1 MSNTAGPNNHK
12 RRHVVIRSWPLAISL
27 RETLRLGL
35 GLTLGLTLAL
45 SIHGPEA
52 HAEAASVQPNNRSA
66 MGPAT
71 EYDGLQRQIEL
82 GEYEPAISQ
91 LERQVETIED
101 ARHRYHP
108 DLIKPLTLLG
118 DALHGAKNFPGAL
131 DAYGRAI
138 HLTRVNSGLHSAE
151 QVEGVYREAKVYRSA
166 GDLQQANNREEYAW
180 DVLQKTHGRYS
191 PKLLPGIH
199 HLAKWYGKTYNVIA
213 ARGLYMRA
221 VRIVEANYTEQ
232 HPEMVIALRG
242 LAQTYR
248 LERFPP
254 TYLNSA
260 TSELSSVTA
269 RSPMADDNS
278 AILLNRFP
286 RGEQAL
292 KRIVRIQQA
301 NLAQLEPVI
310 ASATEVTE
318 TDTDAGQTQEQP
330 APTVTDPETVAKARQ
345 KLVAALVD
353 LGDWYLLFERSSI
366 AMQYYTQAEVINAQ
380 LSAGQTKLD
389 FSRPQLLHFPAPL
402 DPRPPKPRFR
412 GERKEGFVELNYTIT
427 VRGSIAN
434 LETVS
439 SAPKGLMDYRVRKSM
454 LAARYRPTFVS
465 GAPVST
471 QGHSYRHKFTYYPS
485 QPDPAKRPEAET
497 EAESSA
503 EPTASQ
509 MPGEE
514 IKTQPNATPAS
525 G

>member
-1 MSNTAGPNNHK
+1 M
-12 RRHVVIRSWPLAISL
+12 SL
-27 RETLRLGL
+27 RSPLK
-35 GLTLGLTLAL
+35 LTLGLTLSMTL
-45 SIHGPEA
+45 GVGLYGPKV
-52 HAEAASVQPNNRSA
+52 HAEAASAPANHTSA
-66 MGPAT
+66 TDPAT
-71 EYDGLQRQIEL
+71 EYDGLERQIEL
-82 GEYEPAISQ
+82 GEYEPAINE
-91 LERQVETIED
+91 LEQQIDSIES
-101 ARHRYHP
+101 ARHRYHA

-221 VRIVEANYTEQ
+221 IRIVEANYTEQ

-248 LERFPP
+248 QERFPP
-254 TYLNSA
+254 TYLNNSATDLSTVTANSA
-260 TSELSSVTA
+260 TS
-269 RSPMADDNS
+269 DNNS

-301 NLAQLEPVI
+301 NLAQLEPTIV
-310 ASATEVTE
+310 SATAVE
-318 TDTDAGQTQEQP
+318 DTNTNSAQTKESP
-330 APTVTDPETVAKARQ
+330 APTVTDPKALASARQ

-353 LGDWYLLFERSSI
+353 LGDWYLLFERSRI

-380 LSAGQTKLD
+380 IGTLDTKLD

-439 SAPKGLMDYRVRKSM
+439 STPKGLMDYRVRKSM
-454 LAARYRPTFVS
+454 LSARYRPTFIS

-471 QGHSYRHKFTYYPS
+471 QGHSYTHKFSYYPS

-497 EAESSA
+497 QADSSS

-509 MPGEE
+509 APAEA
-514 IKTQPNATPAS
+514 IKTQPNAAPAS
-525 G
+525 